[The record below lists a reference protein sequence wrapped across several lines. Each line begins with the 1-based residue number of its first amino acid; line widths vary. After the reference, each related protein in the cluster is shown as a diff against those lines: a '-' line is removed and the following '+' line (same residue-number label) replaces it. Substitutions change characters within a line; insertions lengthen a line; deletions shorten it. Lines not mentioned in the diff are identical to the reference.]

1 MLFIFVLRAEVK
13 PRHPHRGCGLNRF
26 HRKKCEWKRRLCLPR
41 HSEWPPSII
50 NSGNNEGVWLLTSS
64 PSRRLAIPMGQS
76 TGLPTGIKIAR
87 IVKFWAMGASTASN
101 AQCHA
106 LVQLSGIGRGRALG
120 YNANTGFAIEFEN
133 GVRQIV
139 AGNID

>member
-1 MLFIFVLRAEVK
+1 MA
-13 PRHPHRGCGLNRF
+13 
-26 HRKKCEWKRRLCLPR
+26 
-41 HSEWPPSII
+41 PSII

-64 PSRRLAIPMGQS
+64 PSRWLAIPMGQS
-76 TGLPTGIKIAR
+76 TRLPAGIKIAR